1 MRKKYWYSR
10 YAYNL
15 HMTTN
20 WLVSQTITYKHDR
33 FLRGHIHTPFSCI
46 VALSVLQS
54 FACLSLTKPFLSS
67 MLKNRFWQIRIL
79 QNHDIFTYIH
89 QAVLHLIWAI
99 IEMRGVKNY
108 ISYSIWSW
116 MHLWFVWRIVKGR
129 YFKLHS
135 LYISWP

>member
-33 FLRGHIHTPFSCI
+33 FLRGHIHTPFSCV

-54 FACLSLTKPFLSS
+54 FACLSLTKPCLSS
-67 MLKNRFWQIRIL
+67 MLKNRSL
-79 QNHDIFTYIH
+79 TNTYTSESWHFHVHSSSCTAFGISNYWIARY
-89 QAVLHLIWAI
+89 QKFYQLFNLIMNAFFVKVENTFYSWAHHY
-99 IEMRGVKNY
+99 RKKDN
-108 ISYSIWSW
+108 
-116 MHLWFVWRIVKGR
+116 R
-129 YFKLHS
+129 
-135 LYISWP
+135 